1 MNGRYQL
8 LPPLTDQE
16 YADLKADIDANGIE
30 QPIIVDDL
38 GQIIDGHHRAQI
50 ADELGIDCPCETRVM
65 DSEDAKRDLALRLNV
80 HRRSLTREQK
90 RELLA
95 NLIKAAPEKSDRQ
108 HAAAVGVSHHTASA
122 VRGDLESG
130 GQIAHQPER
139 IGADGVAQPAKVTH
153 RTTESETVE
162 YTSPGSPAP
171 HLDSAPGVEQ
181 PSSEPGAL
189 DPVNAAIERYPALNI
204 DKASDADILKVA
216 DALDK
221 LTDDA
226 QLAERIENGRRWLVA
241 KSEGRLGGSTP
252 LDPCQSG
259 DEITEYCIEAATD
272 IRGAGGAD
280 AFAAA
285 WESADNLTRDN
296 WRASL
301 YSLETVLNDLRS
313 VTQAK
318 QLRSV

>member
-1 MNGRYQL
+1 MSG
-8 LPPLTDQE
+8 
-16 YADLKADIDANGIE
+16 
-30 QPIIVDDL
+30 
-38 GQIIDGHHRAQI
+38 
-50 ADELGIDCPCETRVM
+50 
-65 DSEDAKRDLALRLNV
+65 
-80 HRRSLTREQK
+80 
-90 RELLA
+90 ELLA
-95 NLIKAAPEKSDRQ
+95 HDELTQLADCERIIEDGYTTFLKVGLALAKVRDAKLYRADHKTFEAYCEKRWSMTRTRAYQLISSAALTGALSTMVDIPVPANERQ
-108 HAAAVGVSHHTASA
+108 ARELQGLDESTAAAVMAEAVDEDGVITAASIA
-122 VRGDLESG
+122 EARE
-130 GQIAHQPER
+130 QIAPK
-139 IGADGVAQPAKVTH
+139 PAKVTH
-153 RTTESETVE
+153 RTTESETVD
-162 YTSPGSPAP
+162 YTSPGSGAP
-171 HLDSAPGVEQ
+171 VRESAPPVE
-181 PSSEPGAL
+181 PATEPGAHEL
-189 DPVNAAIERYPALNI
+189 MSAAIERYPALNI
-204 DKASDADILKVA
+204 EKATDADILKVA

-221 LTDDA
+221 LTDDT
-226 QLAERIENGRRWLVA
+226 QLDERIENGRRWLVA